1 MKNKQF
7 KENYVDPE
15 LGAKPSF
22 KTKKTIKIE
31 IDEDSKTSLESPAPK
46 QMSPAFKNN
55 NNFVKAA
62 AKMGPVGIE
71 TSWPRKDNAFMAKQ
85 SLSYQEHDSRV
96 WQLRPRSPNEQ
107 IYETAAYIMLGV
119 FIGATAALMDLIE
132 ETLVHFK
139 DHFTQLQIEQ
149 NNLLS
154 SWIFYATFSAFLGVL
169 SCTLTTFWG
178 PGAAGSG
185 VAEIIGY
192 VNGINYPET
201 ININTLI
208 TKVFGVVLAVAG
220 TLCVGKEGPL
230 AHIGACAGALILY
243 VFGDKLKFLHNDHK
257 KRQFIA
263 AGASAGVSVAFG
275 APIGGAL
282 FVFELSKPNP
292 FWKFSMLWK
301 TFLACSSAVFFLAIF
316 EAMIAGHLDH
326 WTASALKF
334 G

>member
-1 MKNKQF
+1 M
-7 KENYVDPE
+7 
-15 LGAKPSF
+15 
-22 KTKKTIKIE
+22 
-31 IDEDSKTSLESPAPK
+31 
-46 QMSPAFKNN
+46 
-55 NNFVKAA
+55 
-62 AKMGPVGIE
+62 
-71 TSWPRKDNAFMAKQ
+71 
-85 SLSYQEHDSRV
+85 
-96 WQLRPRSPNEQ
+96 
-107 IYETAAYIMLGV
+107 
-119 FIGATAALMDLIE
+119 IGAIAAVMDLIE

-139 DHFTQLQIEQ
+139 DHFTQLQIQQ

-230 AHIGACAGALILY
+230 AHIGACSGALVLY
-243 VFGDKLKFLHNDHK
+243 LFGDKLKFLHNDHK

-263 AGASAGVSVAFG
+263 AGASAGVAVAFG

-316 EAMIAGHLDH
+316 EAIIQGHLDH

-334 G
+334 GQIKLADVVPSAIIPGAIILGAICGCLGSFFINVNTRVNAFRAKIWLKKWHKPVDTFIFCFFSATCFYWFPYWF